1 MPALST
7 FLANFSGSDLRSKVL
22 RGSALTTI
30 GFGTQSVLRLGSS
43 LLLTR
48 LLAPEVFGLLSLA
61 MVVLAGLTLLS
72 DIGTRDAAIR
82 SKRGGDKAFLQTA
95 WTIQVIRGCA
105 IGVVA
110 CLVAW
115 PAAWVYDQPDL
126 FALIC
131 VLSLA
136 VVINGFKS
144 ISVVTMNRKLI
155 LGRIITIE
163 IAVQVVTI
171 GITVFAAWMLRSV
184 WALAI
189 GQISGVLLHL
199 VLSYT
204 VFPRFP
210 HRFRLERETV
220 SEILVFGRWILLATL
235 FGYFGG
241 RGIGAIQGFLLPI
254 EVIGFLGIASKLA
267 WTPGMLVNQVLS
279 KAAYPGISEV
289 ARQRPENLRGVLRR
303 VRKLLFVG
311 TVPLFCLLSFM
322 AQPIVDFLYD
332 PRYAMAG
339 TFMSLLALNTGISV
353 LSMPYQ
359 SIMLAVGE
367 SRVHAFVMGASA
379 AFRITGV
386 FLGYYIGG
394 VIGILTAVGIAT
406 VLVHFISLGFALR
419 RGYAGPR
426 LDSIALCLLIAMY
439 LYTLQNISP

>member
-1 MPALST
+1 M
-7 FLANFSGSDLRSKVL
+7 L

-72 DIGTRDAAIR
+72 DIGTRDAVIR
-82 SKRGGDKAFLQTA
+82 SKRGEDEAFLQTA
-95 WTIQVIRGCA
+95 WTIQVLRGCA
-105 IGVVA
+105 IGLVA
-110 CLVAW
+110 CIVAW
-115 PAAWVYDQPDL
+115 PAAWAYDQPDL
-126 FALIC
+126 FPLIC
-131 VLSLA
+131 VLSLT
-136 VVINGFKS
+136 VVIKGFKS

-359 SIMLAVGE
+359 SVMLAVGE
-367 SRVHAFVMGASA
+367 SRAHAFVMGVSA
-379 AFRITGV
+379 ALRIIGV
-386 FLGYYIGG
+386 FVGFYLGG
-394 VIGILTAVGIAT
+394 VIGILAAVGVAT
-406 VLVHFISLGFALR
+406 VLVHFISLNFALR
-419 RGYAGPR
+419 RGYAGLR
-426 LDSIALCLLIAMY
+426 LDSIALALLIAMY
-439 LYTLQNISP
+439 LYVLQTISL

>member
-72 DIGTRDAAIR
+72 DIGTRDAVIR
-82 SKRGGDKAFLQTA
+82 SKRGEDEAFLQTA
-95 WTIQVIRGCA
+95 WTIQVLRGCA
-105 IGVVA
+105 IGLVA
-110 CLVAW
+110 CIVAW
-115 PAAWVYDQPDL
+115 PAAWAYDQPDL
-126 FALIC
+126 FPLIC
-131 VLSLA
+131 VLSLT
-136 VVINGFKS
+136 VVIKGFKS

-359 SIMLAVGE
+359 SVMLAVGE
-367 SRVHAFVMGASA
+367 SRAHAFVMGVSA
-379 AFRITGV
+379 ALRIIGV
-386 FLGYYIGG
+386 FVGFYLGG
-394 VIGILTAVGIAT
+394 VIGILAAVGVAT
-406 VLVHFISLGFALR
+406 VLVHFISLNFALR
-419 RGYAGPR
+419 RGYAGLR
-426 LDSIALCLLIAMY
+426 LDSIALALLIAMY
-439 LYTLQNISP
+439 LYVLQTISL